1 MEHGTVDITVG
12 EDGIKTGNSK
22 PKQQLQGQE
31 PEIEL
36 VTGTKAEQEEMEKLR
51 LDNAELK
58 DKYIRLHAEFDN
70 YRKRV
75 QKEKDEL
82 YKYGA
87 EPMVSDLLNVIDNLE
102 AALSH
107 VSDMSNPLVQ
117 GVDLT
122 LKELK
127 KILGKYGLVEIHSA
141 GKAFDP
147 AYHHAMTEV
156 PRDDL
161 DDKTVVDVFR
171 KGYTY
176 RDRVLR
182 ASMVSVSKKNN
193 RQSSTPEIANETTEF
208 NEIKE
213 GNNG

>member
-1 MEHGTVDITVG
+1 MEEKTIDITVG
-12 EDGIKTGNSK
+12 DDGVKSANTEQASDAEFMPDAK
-22 PKQQLQGQE
+22 SQLD
-31 PEIEL
+31 EL
-36 VTGTKAEQEEMEKLR
+36 EKLR
-51 LDNAELK
+51 VDNAELK

-75 QKEKDEL
+75 QKEKDEI

-107 VSDMSNPLVQ
+107 VTDMTNPLAQ
-117 GVDLT
+117 GIDLT

-127 KILGKYGLVEIHSA
+127 KILSKYGLLEIDAA

-156 PRDDL
+156 QRDDL
-161 DDKTVVDVFR
+161 YDKTVVDVFR

-176 RDRVLR
+176 KERVLR
-182 ASMVSVSKKNN
+182 ASMVSVSKSAGVQDDIEDTSESK
-193 RQSSTPEIANETTEF
+193 EEKTEF
-208 NEIKE
+208 NDIKE